1 MNGDFK
7 ENVIGWVTGDDYIS
21 CDFTQKKY
29 INKVL
34 KIADKQPNLVR
45 DLRFN
50 RDGSIYC
57 RLPLK
62 MLKLYLKTSDK
73 VGVADEP

>member
-1 MNGDFK
+1 MTDLK
-7 ENVIGWVTGDDYIS
+7 ENVIGWITGDDYIS
-21 CDFTQKKY
+21 CTFTQRKY
-29 INKVL
+29 INKVK
-34 KIADKQPNLVR
+34 KIADKQPNLVL

-73 VGVADEP
+73 VGVGE